1 MKTVYLDGVLTDSTE
16 IDPAKHTFVGMFR
29 PPTAGAYM
37 GNGLVACPCGSIL
50 HLMSDSFLHWQV
62 GHFDVP
68 QYKTI

>member
-16 IDPAKHTFVGMFR
+16 IDP
-29 PPTAGAYM
+29 AYM